1 MEGYIHSNVSIASA
15 VTSYAIIHMKP
26 FILNPGTVYTDTD
39 SIFTSTPLPSHL
51 IDDDLGLMKDEL
63 KGSIVEEAYFID
75 IKKYGYWYYD
85 QSQTIVEKSIIS
97 GISRDSVNFAEI
109 KSVYNGNLI
118 TKEIPV
124 RFNKSIKTLN
134 ININ

>member
-1 MEGYIHSNVSIASA
+1 
-15 VTSYAIIHMKP
+15 MKP